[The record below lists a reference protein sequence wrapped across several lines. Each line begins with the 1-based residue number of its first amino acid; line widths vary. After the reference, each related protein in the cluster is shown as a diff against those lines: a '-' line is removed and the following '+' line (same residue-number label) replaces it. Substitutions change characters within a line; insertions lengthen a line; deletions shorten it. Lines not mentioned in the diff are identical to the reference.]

1 MREGMAPKTTVPK
14 PLYSPETPSVFS
26 MTLAVS
32 LAPYT
37 AYRIIYTSLICW
49 HASTRWTHTECAHA
63 ESETNL
69 LVKGRLN
76 IPVWICYL
84 PRDLLVL
91 LGLPSALS

>member
-14 PLYSPETPSVFS
+14 PLYSPEMPSVFS
-26 MTLAVS
+26 ITLAVS

-37 AYRIIYTSLICW
+37 PQRNVYASLVCW
-49 HASTRWTHTECAHA
+49 HQVQDGHTECAHA
-63 ESETNL
+63 ESETSL
-69 LVKGRLN
+69 QVKGRLH

-84 PRDLLVL
+84 PKDLWVL